1 MYATTQINSKSLL
14 PKLFNGRR
22 EEFFLSKLNISNSN
36 LPSTLLREGTNL
48 GIFGKKNTF
57 AIDGQAFILWLVWI
71 FFQQMAEPHALKN
84 KVKLFQ
90 FS

>member
-36 LPSTLLREGTNL
+36 LPSTLLREGRNL
-48 GIFGKKNTF
+48 GIFGKKTPF
-57 AIDGQAFILWLVWI
+57 AIDGQAFILWLV
-71 FFQQMAEPHALKN
+71 
-84 KVKLFQ
+84 
-90 FS
+90 